1 MLSMNLQH
9 SANQEIIAVDKEG
22 QQVLFL
28 DPGDLSVRAAIT
40 GLPSRPHELL
50 VLGQQRKAY
59 VPIYGDGIHGDNP
72 HPNHQVAEIDLDKR
86 SLIGFID
93 TLPYVSPHTGRLGR
107 DGRVY
112 LCCENS
118 GTIIVIDPNQD
129 KVVGHIEVPS
139 TNVHRLM
146 PLPHADQVWA
156 ESEEDGQLYAIDTQ
170 GGGGQVTATLS
181 MPGPLNGIDASPLHP
196 WVVASAADHPVLYA
210 VHTEQRRLL
219 RTIELPGHKRQGQV
233 VRFSPDGRLMAVLG
247 DFEPVVSFFDENLEW
262 LFNAELGDK
271 PLDGCFSPAQDYLL
285 VANEN
290 DATISVIDIV
300 NRTTLAQVPVGKGC
314 EILAY
319 FER

>member
-1 MLSMNLQH
+1 MKLH
-9 SANQEIIAVDKEG
+9 HTAAQEIIAVDKQG

-28 DPGDLSVRAAIT
+28 NPEDLSIRAAIT
-40 GLPSRPHELL
+40 GLPARPHELL
-50 VLGQQRKAY
+50 VLESQRKAY
-59 VPIYGDGIHGDNP
+59 VPIYGDGVHGDNP
-72 HPNHQVAEIDLDKR
+72 NPNHQVAVIDLDRR

-118 GTIIVIDPNQD
+118 SMILVIDPVLD

-139 TNVHRLM
+139 KNVHRLA
-146 PLPHADQVWA
+146 PLPHADEIWA
-156 ESEEDGQLYAIDTQ
+156 ESEEDGQLYAINVR
-170 GGGGQVTATLS
+170 GEPGPVTTTLK

-196 WVVASAADHPVLYA
+196 WIIASAADRPVIY
-210 VHTEQRRLL
+210 VVDTEQGSLL
-219 RTIELPGHKRQGQV
+219 RTIELPGHQRPGQV
-233 VRFSPDGRLMAVLG
+233 VRFSPDGRLMAVIG
-247 DFEPVVSFFDENLEW
+247 DFEPVVSFFDENLQW

-290 DATISVIDIV
+290 DATVSVVDIL
-300 NRTTLAQVPVGKGC
+300 NQKTLAHVPVGQGC

-319 FER
+319 FRR